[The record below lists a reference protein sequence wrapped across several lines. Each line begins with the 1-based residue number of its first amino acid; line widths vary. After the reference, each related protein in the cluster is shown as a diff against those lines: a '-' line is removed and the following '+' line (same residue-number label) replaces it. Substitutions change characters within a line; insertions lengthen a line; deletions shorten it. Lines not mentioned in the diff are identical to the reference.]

1 MQSDVEF
8 IIDDQRLR
16 PEKSE
21 VNRLWCDN
29 SKINN
34 LTQFL
39 PEHTIEQGLRKTVEW
54 FTNPINLKKYKH
66 DIYNV

>member
-8 IIDDQRLR
+8 IMDNQRLR

-29 SKINN
+29 SKINK
-34 LTQFL
+34 LTGFL
-39 PEHTIEQGLRKTVEW
+39 PEHTIEQGLRKTVAW
-54 FTNPINLKKYKH
+54 FSDPANLKKYKH